1 MKAKKSI
8 GFFLVK
14 RNLSKGVSVSDI
26 AQFMGEAED
35 SIEKIADT
43 IRSHPEADE
52 AELYRLLYPSE
63 EE

>member
-1 MKAKKSI
+1 M
-8 GFFLVK
+8 
-14 RNLSKGVSVSDI
+14 SDI

-43 IRSHPEADE
+43 IRRHPEADE
-52 AELYRLLYPSE
+52 TELYRPIYPSE